1 MAIVTKTSGAATYID
16 HENQDDNF
24 GHAGALYIRGSSG
37 KEKHC
42 LIDFGLTGT
51 TTADLVYGQL
61 KVYVNTNTGGN
72 LVFNVHRVLVGWN
85 EAQATWRVPKS
96 GTVWGVEGMLADTD
110 YNSVVIGTGTMSTA
124 PGWLTVDITNLAELK
139 AMVAAGTSYGLVLRY
154 AGETGGS
161 HIFRAMT
168 ERTRNCFVLQQRR
181 WGNLPV
187 RLRAGV
193 RRNYGKQEAMI

>member
-1 MAIVTKTSGAATYID
+1 MAIVTKTSGTSTYID
-16 HENQDDNF
+16 HENATTNF
-24 GHAGALYIRGSSG
+24 GRAGELFISGLSG

-85 EAQATWRVPKS
+85 EAQATYNLRTS
-96 GTVWGVEGMLADTD
+96 GTVWGAGGMLADTD
-110 YNSVVIGTGTMSTA
+110 YNSVVIGTGTMSSA
-124 PGWLTVDITNLAELK
+124 GWLTVDITNLAELK

-154 AGETGGS
+154 ASGENSGGT
-161 HIFRAMT
+161 HIFQSDDEA
-168 ERTRNCFVLQQRR
+168 NPPQL
-181 WGNLPV
+181 L
-187 RLRAGV
+187 LYYSSGV
-193 RRNYGKQEAMI
+193 GATYLSDFGQV

>member
-16 HENQDDNF
+16 HENQGDNF
-24 GHAGALYIRGSSG
+24 GSQTLYISGASG

-42 LIDFGLTGT
+42 LIDFALTGT

-61 KVYVNTNTGGN
+61 KVYVNTNTGGD
-72 LVFNVHRVLVGWN
+72 LVFTVHRVLVGWN
-85 EAQATWRVPKS
+85 EAQATWNVRTS
-96 GTVWGVEGMLADTD
+96 GTVWGAEGMLADTD

-154 AGETGGS
+154 ASGENSGGTHRFQS
-161 HIFRAMT
+161 DDEA
-168 ERTRNCFVLQQRR
+168 NKPQL
-181 WGNLPV
+181 L
-187 RLRAGV
+187 LYYSSGV
-193 RRNYGKQEAMI
+193 GATYLSDFGQA

>member
-16 HENQDDNF
+16 HENETTGF
-24 GHAGALYIRGSSG
+24 GTASLFISGLSG

-61 KVYVNTNTGGN
+61 KVYVNTNTGGD
-72 LVFNVHRVLVGWN
+72 LVFTVHRVLVGWN
-85 EAQATWRVPKS
+85 EAQATWRVRKS
-96 GTVWGVEGMLADTD
+96 GTVWGAEGMLADTD

-154 AGETGGS
+154 ASGENSGGT
-161 HIFRAMT
+161 HIFQSDDEA
-168 ERTRNCFVLQQRR
+168 NPPQL
-181 WGNLPV
+181 L
-187 RLRAGV
+187 LYYASGV
-193 RRNYGKQEAMI
+193 GATYLSDFGQV

>member
-16 HENQDDNF
+16 HENQGDNF
-24 GHAGALYIRGSSG
+24 GSQTLYISGLSG

-61 KVYVNTNTGGN
+61 KVYVNTNTGGD
-72 LVFNVHRVLVGWN
+72 LVFTVHRVLVGWN
-85 EAQATWRVPKS
+85 EAQATWRVRKS
-96 GTVWGVEGMLADTD
+96 GTVWGAEGMLADTD

-154 AGETGGS
+154 ASGENSGGT
-161 HIFRAMT
+161 HIFQSDDDA
-168 ERTRNCFVLQQRR
+168 NPPQL
-181 WGNLPV
+181 L
-187 RLRAGV
+187 LYYSSGV
-193 RRNYGKQEAMI
+193 GATYLSDFGQA

>member
-16 HENQDDNF
+16 HENQGDNF
-24 GHAGALYIRGSSG
+24 GSQTLYIHGPG
-37 KEKHC
+37 VKEKHC

-51 TTADLVYGQL
+51 TTANLVYGQL

-85 EAQATWRVPKS
+85 EAQATWNVRTS
-96 GTVWGVEGMLADTD
+96 GTVWGAEGMLADTD

-139 AMVAAGTSYGLVLRY
+139 AMVSAGTSYGLVLRY
-154 AGETGGS
+154 ASGENSGGTHRFQS
-161 HIFRAMT
+161 DDEA
-168 ERTRNCFVLQQRR
+168 NSPQL
-181 WGNLPV
+181 L
-187 RLRAGV
+187 LYYSSGV
-193 RRNYGKQEAMI
+193 GATYLSDFGQV

>member
-1 MAIVTKTSGAATYID
+1 MAIVTKTSGTSTYID

-24 GHAGALYIRGSSG
+24 GHAASLHISGLSG
-37 KEKHC
+37 KERHC

-85 EAQATWRVPKS
+85 EAQATWRVRKS
-96 GTVWGVEGMLADTD
+96 GAWWGAEGMLADTD

-154 AGETGGS
+154 ASGETPGGT
-161 HIFRAMT
+161 HIFQSDDGA
-168 ERTRNCFVLQQRR
+168 NPPQL
-181 WGNLPV
+181 L
-187 RLRAGV
+187 LYYSSGV
-193 RRNYGKQEAMI
+193 GATYLSDFGQA

>member
-16 HENQDDNF
+16 HENQGDNF
-24 GHAGALYIRGSSG
+24 GSQTLYISGLSG

-61 KVYVNTNTGGN
+61 KVYVNTNTGGD

-85 EAQATWRVPKS
+85 EAQATWNVRKS
-96 GTVWGVEGMLADTD
+96 GTAWGAEGMLADTD
-110 YNSVVIGTGTMSTA
+110 YNSVAMGTGTMSTA

-154 AGETGGS
+154 ASGENSGGTHRFQS
-161 HIFRAMT
+161 DDEA
-168 ERTRNCFVLQQRR
+168 NPPQL
-181 WGNLPV
+181 L
-187 RLRAGV
+187 LYYSSGV
-193 RRNYGKQEAMI
+193 GATYLSDFGQA

>member
-16 HENQDDNF
+16 HENETAGF
-24 GHAGALYIRGSSG
+24 GTAGALYISGLSG

-61 KVYVNTNTGGN
+61 KVYVNTNTGGD

-85 EAQATWRVPKS
+85 EAQATWRVRKS
-96 GTVWGVEGMLADTD
+96 GTVWGAEGMLADTD
-110 YNSVVIGTGTMSTA
+110 YNSVAMGTGTMSTA

-154 AGETGGS
+154 ASGASGGT
-161 HIFRAMT
+161 HIFQSDDEA
-168 ERTRNCFVLQQRR
+168 NPPQL
-181 WGNLPV
+181 L
-187 RLRAGV
+187 LYYSSGV
-193 RRNYGKQEAMI
+193 GATYLSDFGQA

>member
-16 HENQDDNF
+16 HENQGDNF
-24 GHAGALYIRGSSG
+24 GSQTLYISGLSG

-85 EAQATWRVPKS
+85 EAQATWNVRKS
-96 GTVWGVEGMLADTD
+96 GTVWGAEGMLADTD

-154 AGETGGS
+154 ASGENSGGTHRFQS
-161 HIFRAMT
+161 DDEA
-168 ERTRNCFVLQQRR
+168 NKPQL
-181 WGNLPV
+181 L
-187 RLRAGV
+187 LYYSSGV
-193 RRNYGKQEAMI
+193 GATYLSDFGQA

>member
-16 HENQDDNF
+16 HENQGDNF
-24 GHAGALYIRGSSG
+24 GSQTLYISGASG

-85 EAQATWRVPKS
+85 EAQATYNLRKS
-96 GTVWGVEGMLADTD
+96 GTVWGAGGMLADTD
-110 YNSVVIGTGTMSTA
+110 YNSVVIGTGTMSSA
-124 PGWLTVDITNLAELK
+124 GWLTVDITNLAELK

-154 AGETGGS
+154 ASGNTGGTHRFQS
-161 HIFRAMT
+161 DDEA
-168 ERTRNCFVLQQRR
+168 NPPQL
-181 WGNLPV
+181 L
-187 RLRAGV
+187 LYYSSGV
-193 RRNYGKQEAMI
+193 GATYLSDFGQV

>member
-16 HENQDDNF
+16 HENETTGF
-24 GHAGALYIRGSSG
+24 GTAASLHISGLSG
-37 KEKHC
+37 KERHC

-61 KVYVNTNTGGN
+61 KVYVDTNTGGN

-85 EAQATWRVPKS
+85 EAQATWRVRKS
-96 GTVWGVEGMLADTD
+96 GAWWGAEGMLADTD
-110 YNSVVIGTGTMSTA
+110 YNSVAMGTGTMAAA

-154 AGETGGS
+154 ASGENSGGTHTFQS
-161 HIFRAMT
+161 DDGA
-168 ERTRNCFVLQQRR
+168 NPPQL
-181 WGNLPV
+181 L
-187 RLRAGV
+187 LYYSSGV
-193 RRNYGKQEAMI
+193 GATYLSDFGQA

>member
-16 HENQDDNF
+16 HENETAGF
-24 GHAGALYIRGSSG
+24 GTAGALYISGLSG

-61 KVYVNTNTGGN
+61 KVYVNTNTGGD

-85 EAQATWRVPKS
+85 EAQATWRVRKS
-96 GTVWGVEGMLADTD
+96 GTVWGAEGMLADTD

-154 AGETGGS
+154 ASGENSGGTHTFLS
-161 HIFRAMT
+161 DDEA
-168 ERTRNCFVLQQRR
+168 NPPQL
-181 WGNLPV
+181 L
-187 RLRAGV
+187 LYYSSGV
-193 RRNYGKQEAMI
+193 GATYLSDFGQA

>member
-16 HENQDDNF
+16 HENPTAGF
-24 GHAGALYIRGSSG
+24 GTAGALYISGLSG

-61 KVYVNTNTGGN
+61 KVYVNTNTGGD
-72 LVFNVHRVLVGWN
+72 LVFTVHRVLVGWN
-85 EAQATWRVPKS
+85 EAQATWRVRKS
-96 GTVWGVEGMLADTD
+96 GTVWGAEGMLADTD
-110 YNSVVIGTGTMSTA
+110 YNSVAMGTGTMSTA

-154 AGETGGS
+154 ASGENSGGT
-161 HIFRAMT
+161 HIFQSDDGA
-168 ERTRNCFVLQQRR
+168 NPPQL
-181 WGNLPV
+181 L
-187 RLRAGV
+187 LYYSSGV
-193 RRNYGKQEAMI
+193 GATYLSDFGQA

>member
-16 HENQDDNF
+16 HENQGDNF
-24 GHAGALYIRGSSG
+24 GSQTLYISGLSG

-85 EAQATWRVPKS
+85 EAQATWNVRKS
-96 GTVWGVEGMLADTD
+96 GTVWGAGGMLADTD
-110 YNSVVIGTGTMSTA
+110 YNSVAMGTGTMSSA
-124 PGWLTVDITNLAELK
+124 GWLTVDITNLAELK

-154 AGETGGS
+154 ASGENSGGT
-161 HIFRAMT
+161 HIFQSDDGA
-168 ERTRNCFVLQQRR
+168 NPPQL
-181 WGNLPV
+181 L
-187 RLRAGV
+187 LYYSSGV
-193 RRNYGKQEAMI
+193 GATYLSDFGQA

>member
-16 HENQDDNF
+16 HENQGDNF
-24 GHAGALYIRGSSG
+24 GSQTLYISGLSG
-37 KEKHC
+37 KERHC

-61 KVYVNTNTGGN
+61 KVYVNTNQGGN

-85 EAQATWRVPKS
+85 EAQATWNVRKS
-96 GTVWGVEGMLADTD
+96 GTVWGAEGMLADTD

-139 AMVAAGTSYGLVLRY
+139 AMVSAGTSYGLVLRY
-154 AGETGGS
+154 ASGENSGGRHTFQS
-161 HIFRAMT
+161 DDEA
-168 ERTRNCFVLQQRR
+168 NPPQL
-181 WGNLPV
+181 L
-187 RLRAGV
+187 LYYSSGV
-193 RRNYGKQEAMI
+193 GATYLSDFGQA